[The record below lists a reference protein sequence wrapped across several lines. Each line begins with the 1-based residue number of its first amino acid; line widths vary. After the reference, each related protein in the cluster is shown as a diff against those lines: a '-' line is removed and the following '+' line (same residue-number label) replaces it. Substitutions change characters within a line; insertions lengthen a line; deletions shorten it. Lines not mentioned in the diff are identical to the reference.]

1 MHIVEMEPILF
12 QIKKKKFGLL
22 CLVPLFEDFG
32 KGMETTKKR
41 RHNGCSNKKESTRIK
56 SFFINSVFQVF
67 AHAVKETNLL
77 QKGYFESL
85 KTKAS
90 QGKNCTSF
98 FSLTCRVSV
107 VIVSP
112 VNAFIRFLQRNVA
125 KPGIFGAVFKIRLK
139 DISKTEAMV
148 LQPVLPF

>member
-1 MHIVEMEPILF
+1 VEFSGKNLKVLIVKMQMHIVEMETILF

-90 QGKNCTSF
+90 
-98 FSLTCRVSV
+98 
-107 VIVSP
+107 
-112 VNAFIRFLQRNVA
+112 
-125 KPGIFGAVFKIRLK
+125 
-139 DISKTEAMV
+139 
-148 LQPVLPF
+148 